1 MDDLQGRRYLLGLL
15 DEAEADAVERAFVG
29 DADAFEA
36 LLVTEDE
43 LVDAYVSGELDAAE
57 VAAFE
62 ARVAVVPG
70 FAARV
75 AFARA
80 LAERAAPGAVPAVVS
95 GRPSLWERVRAWL
108 FPRTGVPGWAWAA
121 ALVAVVA
128 VGVTQ
133 LGPGPG
139 PATVGVALRP
149 DALRAAVGGASLA
162 VPGGVDTVTVRL
174 EVELPGEFPSYRVA
188 LSRGEATVFAAEDL
202 RPDADGTIT
211 VAVPAARLAS
221 GGHTVALEGV
231 RGEVA
236 EPVAFYSLAVTV
248 AP

>member
-1 MDDLQGRRYLLGLL
+1 MNDEQGRRYLLGLL

-43 LVDAYVSGELDAAE
+43 LVDAYVNGELNATE

-62 ARVAVVPG
+62 ARVAFVPG

-80 LAERAAPGAVPAVVS
+80 LAERAAPGAVSAVVS
-95 GRPSLWERVRAWL
+95 GRPSLWERLHTWL
-108 FPRTGVPGWAWAA
+108 FPRSGVPGWAWAA

-133 LGPGPG
+133 LAPDRGP
-139 PATVGVALRP
+139 TSVGVALRP
-149 DALRAAVGGASLA
+149 DALRSAVDGTALA
-162 VPGGVDTVTVRL
+162 LPSSVDTVTVRL
-174 EVELPGEFPSYRVA
+174 ELELPGEFPSYRVA
-188 LSRGEATVFAAEDL
+188 LSRGEATVFTAADL

-211 VAVPAARLAS
+211 VTVPAARLAS
-221 GGHTVALEGV
+221 GGHTMALEGV
-231 RGEVA
+231 RGEVS
-236 EPVAFYSLAVTV
+236 EPVGFYTLVVTV